1 MTILVVDDQAEDLES
16 TADLVRTLQPDEELL
31 CFDNGFA
38 ALAEAR
44 NKEQCDLMTEKIDF
58 SNTRYI
64 TIDEEII
71 VGSII

>member
-1 MTILVVDDQAEDLES
+1 MTILVVDDQAEDLKS

-44 NKEQCDLMTEKIDF
+44 NKEIDLAFLDAESADQPHLCDGTPGIFL
-58 SNTRYI
+58 
-64 TIDEEII
+64 
-71 VGSII
+71 

>member
-1 MTILVVDDQAEDLES
+1 MTILVVDDQAENLKS

-44 NKEQCDLMTEKIDF
+44 NKEIDLAFLDVKMPEMDGLIL
-58 SNTRYI
+58 
-64 TIDEEII
+64 
-71 VGSII
+71 G